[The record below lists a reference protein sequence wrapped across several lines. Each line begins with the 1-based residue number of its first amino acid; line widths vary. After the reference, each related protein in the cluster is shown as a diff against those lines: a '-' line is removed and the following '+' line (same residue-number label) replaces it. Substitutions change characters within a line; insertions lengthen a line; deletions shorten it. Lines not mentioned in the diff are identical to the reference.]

1 MKSKSTAVLFA
12 IILGGLG
19 IHHFYL
25 GDTKKGLCYL
35 IPWVL
40 FCWTL
45 AIPII
50 LWIIETIEGI
60 SLACKSQEE
69 FDMKYNK
76 GYYRTSYMPSTNYA
90 PNYTN
95 QAPKESQKSKTD
107 QLFELKKLY
116 DAGILT
122 EEEFNVQK
130 NKILNS

>member
-60 SLACKSQEE
+60 SLVCKS
-69 FDMKYNK
+69 
-76 GYYRTSYMPSTNYA
+76 
-90 PNYTN
+90 
-95 QAPKESQKSKTD
+95 
-107 QLFELKKLY
+107 
-116 DAGILT
+116 
-122 EEEFNVQK
+122 
-130 NKILNS
+130 

>member
-25 GDTKKGLCYL
+25 GDT
-35 IPWVL
+35 
-40 FCWTL
+40 
-45 AIPII
+45 IPII

-90 PNYTN
+90 PTIQIKHLKNRKNQKQTN
-95 QAPKESQKSKTD
+95 
-107 QLFELKKLY
+107 F
-116 DAGILT
+116 
-122 EEEFNVQK
+122 
-130 NKILNS
+130 LN